1 MFLYACIVILLLV
14 GVLLVFV
21 VRAFWTKTD

>member
-21 VRAFWTKTD
+21 VRAFGPKTD